1 MTFHFSG
8 TPEVAAPLPR
18 VWLRLLDPQV
28 VGNAGPGVQRIR
40 VIDPHHFDVVTGF
53 KVAAFKLQI
62 TMKVELSDVVSQQRL
77 RMEAR
82 WKTMG
87 SYIQVSYRIRMK
99 DENET
104 RTLLEWE
111 ATTQMKV
118 NVASAGRDRQ
128 DGLARDLTHR
138 IWDRIIPTDEEDRFE
153 S

>member
-82 WKTMG
+82 GKTMG
-87 SYIQVSYRIRMK
+87 SSIQVSSRIRLK
-99 DENET
+99 AVNET
-104 RTLLEWE
+104 RTLLEWD
-111 ATTQMKV
+111 ATTEMKGI
-118 NVASAGRDRQ
+118 VASAGGDRLE
-128 DGLARDLTHR
+128 GLARDLTQR
-138 IWDRIIPTDEEDRFE
+138 FWDRFIATVEAE
-153 S
+153 